1 VPVANIENSYAM
13 VMKNTDLQTERKQ
26 DIIKDIALQKL
37 NSITEDIAG
46 LPVEKGKLKTL
57 AVFGKIVNRLTFKR
71 VNIETTYSDDG
82 RLMAYSVTAGNFNF
96 EHEVVK

>member
-1 VPVANIENSYAM
+1 MENSYTL
-13 VMKNTDLQTERKQ
+13 VMRNTDIQSEKKQ
-26 DIIKDIALQKL
+26 DIIKDIALQKF
-37 NSITEDIAG
+37 NSFTEDIAG

-57 AVFGKIVNRLTFKR
+57 AVFGKIVNRLTFRR

-82 RLMAYSVTAGNFNF
+82 KLMAYSVSAGNFNF